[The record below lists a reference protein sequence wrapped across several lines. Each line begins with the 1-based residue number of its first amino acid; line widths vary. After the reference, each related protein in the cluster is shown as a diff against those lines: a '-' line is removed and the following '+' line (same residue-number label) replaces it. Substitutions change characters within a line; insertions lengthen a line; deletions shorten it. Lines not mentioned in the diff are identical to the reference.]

1 MLKFVNLGSG
11 SKGNAS
17 LVFNEDNMILIDAGL
32 SAAQIRKRMQL
43 LNLDIDDVE
52 AVLITH
58 EHGDHV
64 NGCKRLFERQP
75 KLQFYIN
82 PISYRALP
90 QAFPEPRH
98 FESRVNFFN
107 AGDLIRIGSLQIQSV
122 PTLHD
127 SQSSTGF
134 VVKNERVSLGY
145 MTDLGAVTEDN
156 FLALKDVTFLL
167 MEANYDHEMLW
178 NGPYP
183 PFLKARVHGNYGHLS
198 NDHSGE
204 FIRLLSKLG
213 QLRRVMLGHLSEKN
227 NQPGKARA
235 TVENRLD
242 VPLELDIASQSEPS
256 KIIEVE

>member
-17 LVFNEDNMILIDAGL
+17 IVFNESNMILIDAGL
-32 SAAQIRKRMQL
+32 SAAQIRKRMAL
-43 LNLDIDDVE
+43 LALDIDDVE

-64 NGCKRLFERQP
+64 NGCKRLFERQQ
-75 KLQFYIN
+75 KLQFFIN

-98 FESRVNFFN
+98 FEPRVHFFN
-107 AGDLIRIGSLQIQSV
+107 AGDRFQVGSLQVQCV

-134 VVKNERVSLGY
+134 VVQNEKVSLGY

-156 FLALKDVTFLL
+156 FLALKDVSFLL
-167 MEANYDHEMLW
+167 MEANYDHDMLW

-183 PFLKARVHGNYGHLS
+183 AFLKARVHGNYGHLS
-198 NDHSGE
+198 NDHSSE
-204 FIRLLSKLG
+204 FIRLLATLG
-213 QLRRVMLGHLSEKN
+213 RLRRVMLGHLSEKN
-227 NQPGKARA
+227 NLPEKARA
-235 TVENRLD
+235 TVENRQD
-242 VPLELDIASQSEPS
+242 VPLELEIASQYEPS
-256 KIIEVE
+256 PIIEVE

>member
-1 MLKFVNLGSG
+1 
-11 SKGNAS
+11 
-17 LVFNEDNMILIDAGL
+17 MILIDAGL
-32 SAAQIRKRMQL
+32 SAAQIRKRMQV
-43 LNLDIDDVE
+43 LDLDLDDVD

-64 NGCKRLFERQP
+64 NGCKRLFERQQ

-90 QAFPEPRH
+90 QAFPEPTH

-107 AGDLIRIGSLQIQSV
+107 VGDALRIGSLQIQCV

-134 VVKNERVSLGY
+134 VVKNEKVSLGY

-156 FLALKDVTFLL
+156 FLALKDVEFLL
-167 MEANYDHEMLW
+167 MEANYDQDMLW

-183 PFLKARVHGNYGHLS
+183 AFLKARVHGDRGHLS
-198 NDHSGE
+198 NDHAGE
-204 FIRLLSKLG
+204 LIHLLAKLG
-213 QLRRVMLGHLSEKN
+213 RLRRVMLGHLSEKN
-227 NQPGKARA
+227 NLPEKARI

-242 VPLELDIASQSEPS
+242 APLTLEVASQSHS
-256 KIIEVE
+256 SAIIEVE